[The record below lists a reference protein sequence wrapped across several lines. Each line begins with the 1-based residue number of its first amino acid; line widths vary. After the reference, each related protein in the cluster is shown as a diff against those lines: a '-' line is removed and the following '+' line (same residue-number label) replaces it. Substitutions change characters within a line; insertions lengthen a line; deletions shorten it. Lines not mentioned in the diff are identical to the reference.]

1 MILIQKLSIAS
12 IITLATIT
20 SCKKEDTNP
29 DLPATF
35 DCTSTTPTYT
45 VDIKPIMDNN
55 CASSGCHNSSS
66 RADGKDYSSYTA
78 VKNGSSSNEFIGSI
92 QHLSGYKAMPQG
104 RAKLSDAQI
113 KTISCW
119 IENGKPE

>member
-1 MILIQKLSIAS
+1 MISIQKLAIAS
-12 IITLATIT
+12 IIAIATIT
-20 SCKKEDTNP
+20 SCKKEDTTP
-29 DLPATF
+29 VSPTTF

-45 VDIKPIMDNN
+45 IDVKPIMDNN
-55 CASSGCHNSSS
+55 CATSGCHSSSS

-78 VKNGSSSNEFIGSI
+78 VKNGSSSNSFMGSI

-104 RAKLSDAQI
+104 KSKLSDAQI

-119 IENGKPE
+119 IENGKPQ